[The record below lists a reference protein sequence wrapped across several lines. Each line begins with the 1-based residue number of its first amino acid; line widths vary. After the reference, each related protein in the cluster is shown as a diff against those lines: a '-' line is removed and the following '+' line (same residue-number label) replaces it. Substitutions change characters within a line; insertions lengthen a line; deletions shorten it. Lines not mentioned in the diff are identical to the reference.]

1 MIKKFIFIL
10 AILLLTNCKVF
21 AYDNTNYPRFIIFQ
35 GQAVNMNNIVA
46 MGKYVNKDKYCLR
59 LMTSR
64 YGIDLL
70 YCYTSQQLRDNDFN
84 KALRYNVVR

>member
-46 MGKYVNKDKYCLR
+46 MGKHRNGDKYCLR
-59 LMTSR
+59 LMTSG
-64 YGIDLL
+64 YNNNLI
-70 YCYTSQQLRDNDFN
+70 YCYTNQEARDNDFN
-84 KALRYNVVR
+84 KALKYNVIR